1 MEIILAGCFIFP
13 MAALWLQSNED
24 VDDDDDNFDL
34 L

>member
-24 VDDDDDNFDL
+24 ENDDDNFDL

>member
-1 MEIILAGCFIFP
+1 MEIILAGYFIFP

-24 VDDDDDNFDL
+24 EDDDDNFDL

>member
-13 MAALWLQSNED
+13 MATLWLQSNED
-24 VDDDDDNFDL
+24 EDDDDNFDL

>member
-1 MEIILAGCFIFP
+1 MESILAGCFIFP

-24 VDDDDDNFDL
+24 EDDDNNFDL